1 MIPQLIYAMEV
12 FEGQLILLSKKTK
25 VRTLPLTAMMGIL
38 SRAAYM

>member
-25 VRTLPLTAMMGIL
+25 VRPMLGIL
-38 SRAAYM
+38 SRATYM